1 MVEENRAFGDKLTE
15 SLREVL
21 AWKRGEIALE
31 IVNID
36 PLPAKRIKAIRKK
49 VAKSTKVFEERFG
62 IPAATVEGWEQGRR
76 QPDVAARLLL
86 KTIELSPEIV
96 EKAARAA

>member
-1 MVEENRAFGDKLTE
+1 MAEEFGDKLVE
-15 SLREVL
+15 SLEEVL

-31 IVNID
+31 VVNHD
-36 PLPAKRIKAIRKK
+36 PLPPRRIKEIRKK
-49 VAKSTKVFEERFG
+49 VARSAKAFEARFG

-86 KTIELSPEIV
+86 KTIELDPEAV
-96 EKAARAA
+96 ERAARAAVR